1 MNLTELQYELRD
13 IEKHISQLH
22 FEIENMKP
30 KTEEEKK
37 KDFDVITRLAKQY
50 PIKGLGI
57 SNASDVQKKLFIS
70 SLSYLLLAEEKN
82 MYARLLYLCRLAYG
96 LNLKMTVEYIY
107 TLGLEFESKDINILG
122 MDSEKF
128 KYSYLIEAFIIANL
142 SEGTSTKNLSTIA
155 DMAEIMG
162 CDREEIRVLAQIAKS
177 KLMDNL
183 DVVNCIPLPS
193 KNRWTGKFKDYISKS
208 WIESQRE
215 KCIEICTKKYCKE
228 TILLLGLQDDIV
240 VDFPCTVKN
249 RVESGSVVKSGTTI
263 IEYEEEVNKSY
274 TVKKELRKITAP
286 KDGVAFFAKTKQK
299 SKVSGKK
306 DEYLCVYVVS
316 YFDEYYDFC
325 KWIKN
330 K

>member
-30 KTEEEKK
+30 KTEGEKK
-37 KDFDVITRLAKQY
+37 KDFDVITRLAKQH

-70 SLSYLLLAEEKN
+70 SLSYLLLAEERN

-96 LNLKMTVEYIY
+96 CNLKMTVEDIY
-107 TLGLEFESKDINILG
+107 TLGLEFESKDIDKLC
-122 MDSEKF
+122 MDLEKF
-128 KYSYLIEAFIIANL
+128 KGSYLIEAFIIANL
-142 SEGTSTKNLSTIA
+142 LEESSTKILSIIA
-155 DMAEIMG
+155 DIAEIMG
-162 CDREEIRVLAQIAKS
+162 CDHEEIRVLAQIAKS

-183 DVVNCIPLPS
+183 DIVNCIPLPS
-193 KNRWTGKFKDYISKS
+193 KNRWTGKFEDYISKS

-215 KCIEICTKKYCKE
+215 KCIEICTKKYCKK
-228 TILLLGLQDDIV
+228 TSLLGVQYHIV

-249 RVESGSVVKSGTTI
+249 SVESGSVVKNGTTI
-263 IEYEEEVNKSY
+263 IEYEEEVNK
-274 TVKKELRKITAP
+274 ELRKITAP
-286 KDGVAFFAKTKQK
+286 KDGIAFFAKTKK
-299 SKVSGKK
+299 KNAVSGKE

-316 YFDEYYDFC
+316 YFDEYSDFC
-325 KWIKN
+325 KWVENI
-330 K
+330 

>member
-30 KTEEEKK
+30 KTEGEKK
-37 KDFDVITRLAKQY
+37 KDFDVITRLAKQH

-96 LNLKMTVEYIY
+96 INLKMTVEDIY

-215 KCIEICTKKYCKE
+215 KCIEICTKKYFKIGSFPLSIKE
-228 TILLLGLQDDIV
+228 KI
-240 VDFPCTVKN
+240 PCIVKN
-249 RVESGSVVKSGTTI
+249 KVESGSVVKNGTTI
-263 IEYEEEVNKSY
+263 IEYEEEVNESY
-274 TVKKELRKITAP
+274 TVKKKLRIITAP
-286 KDGVAFFAKTKQK
+286 KDGIAFFAKTKKK
-299 SKVSGKK
+299 SAFSGKE

-316 YFDEYYDFC
+316 YFDEYSDFC
-325 KWIKN
+325 KWVENI
-330 K
+330 